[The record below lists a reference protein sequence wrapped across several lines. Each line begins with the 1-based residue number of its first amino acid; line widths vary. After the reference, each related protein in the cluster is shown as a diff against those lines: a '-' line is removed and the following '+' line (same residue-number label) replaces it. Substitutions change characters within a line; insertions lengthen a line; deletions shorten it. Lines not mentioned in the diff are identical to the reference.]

1 MSITFLNKWLLAG
14 ERHGERFG
22 FPFLLNTMNNLVVCL
37 IAWVLTRVPSLR
49 PPTLAPR
56 LLATVVG
63 PIGLLTALDIGFS
76 NLALM
81 RLPVS
86 LHTILRG
93 TTPAFVLLFAIAFGL
108 QVMTPEDPLISPEDP
123 LITPDDPLI
132 TPDDP
137 LMTKDAPL
145 ITPEDLP
152 ITPDDPLMSPSSSS
166 PSDRSPS
173 DCMLIEC

>member
-1 MSITFLNKWLLAG
+1 MSITFLNKWLLA
-14 ERHGERFG
+14 GERFG

-56 LLATVVG
+56 LLVTVVG

-108 QVMTPEDPLISPEDP
+108 QVMTPEDPQITPED
-123 LITPDDPLI
+123 TLI

-137 LMTKDAPL
+137 LMTKDDPL
-145 ITPEDLP
+145 ITPEDPP
-152 ITPDDPLMSPSSSS
+152 ITPDDPLMRPSSSS

-173 DCMLIEC
+173 PHRSAPPC

>member
-14 ERHGERFG
+14 KRFG

-49 PPTLAPR
+49 PPTIAPR
-56 LLATVVG
+56 LLATVVV

-108 QVMTPEDPLISPEDP
+108 QVMTPEDPLITPEDPLITPEDP
-123 LITPDDPLI
+123 LITPDDPLM
-132 TPDDP
+132 TPDY
-137 LMTKDAPL
+137 
-145 ITPEDLP
+145 
-152 ITPDDPLMSPSSSS
+152 PLMSPSSSS

-173 DCMLIEC
+173 DCMLIAC

>member
-1 MSITFLNKWLLAG
+1 MTSLIACRYTASMSITFLNKWLLA
-14 ERHGERFG
+14 GERFG

-37 IAWVLTRVPSLR
+37 IAWVITRVPRLR
-49 PPTLAPR
+49 PPTIAPR
-56 LLATVVG
+56 LLLTVVV

-108 QVMTPEDPLISPEDP
+108 QV
-123 LITPDDPLI
+123 ITPDDPLNY
-132 TPDDP
+132 PRWP
-137 LMTKDAPL
+137 H
-145 ITPEDLP
+145 
-152 ITPDDPLMSPSSSS
+152 
-166 PSDRSPS
+166 
-173 DCMLIEC
+173 